1 MENDLDKQLK
11 DISSRFE
18 SCLAR
23 HDKIIKALEN
33 EDIETANKLMKGN
46 N

>member
-1 MENDLDKQLK
+1 MQNDLDKRLE
-11 DISSRFE
+11 DISSKFE

-23 HDKIIKALEN
+23 HDKIIKALES
-33 EDIETANKLMKGN
+33 EDIETAKQLMKEN

>member
-1 MENDLDKQLK
+1 MQNDLDKQVK

-18 SCLAR
+18 ACLAR
-23 HDKIIKALEN
+23 HDKIIKALE
-33 EDIETANKLMKGN
+33 IETAKQLMKEN

>member
-1 MENDLDKQLK
+1 MQNDLDKQLK

-18 SCLAR
+18 ACLAR
-23 HDKIIKALEN
+23 HDKIIKALEI
-33 EDIETANKLMKGN
+33 EDIETAKQLMKEN